1 MVLLVSKK
9 LHRLLT
15 DSDVRKLV
23 TFLQYNEQ
31 LTDLEAHIMGIF
43 SVNNAI
49 KRASKYGY
57 EIKKKHSGV
66 LWNRKTTYHME
77 RNK

>member
-1 MVLLVSKK
+1 VSKK
-9 LHRLLT
+9 LDRLLT

-23 TFLQYNEQ
+23 SFLKYNKH

>member
-9 LHRLLT
+9 LDRLLT

-23 TFLQYNEQ
+23 SFLKYNKH

>member
-1 MVLLVSKK
+1 MVLLMNKEHSK
-9 LHRLLT
+9 LLT

-43 SVNNAI
+43 NVNNAI
-49 KRASKYGY
+49 ERASKYGY
-57 EIKKKHSGV
+57 NIKKKHSGV
-66 LWNRKTTYHME
+66 LWNKKTIYYME
-77 RNK
+77 TTK

>member
-1 MVLLVSKK
+1 MNKEHSK
-9 LHRLLT
+9 LLT

-43 SVNNAI
+43 NVNNAI